1 MPKSNGLN
9 ALNGLNDSIETELL
23 PWQSEQWQ
31 QLVAAVKAKRLPHA
45 MLFSGPEGVGKKQ
58 FATSLS
64 RFLLCH
70 EPIQDQVN
78 SKACGKCNACQLFA
92 AGTHPDFYLIRS
104 EEEGKAIK
112 VEQIRELTDK
122 NNLTSHISEFKVH
135 LIIDGDRMNRAA
147 ANSLLKTLEEP
158 SSNTLI
164 LLITSKPELLSATI
178 RSRCQQLRFEAPP
191 TDIALNWLNTR
202 ALQTDPGL
210 LLSISG
216 NAPLK
221 AEQIDRDELVELRDR
236 VFADF
241 GKVVLGKTD
250 PSRVAETWQKNNL
263 ELIIYWM
270 TVWVID
276 IIRLKYNQS
285 DPKLDSMDK
294 IKGLQKLAEIL
305 SIGQLFGIY
314 QQQLKT
320 RQLLNKQLNTVLLL
334 ENLLVTCTAK
344 K

>member
-1 MPKSNGLN
+1 
-9 ALNGLNDSIETELL
+9 
-23 PWQSEQWQ
+23 
-31 QLVAAVKAKRLPHA
+31 
-45 MLFSGPEGVGKKQ
+45 
-58 FATSLS
+58 
-64 RFLLCH
+64 
-70 EPIQDQVN
+70 
-78 SKACGKCNACQLFA
+78 
-92 AGTHPDFYLIRS
+92 
-104 EEEGKAIK
+104 
-112 VEQIRELTDK
+112 
-122 NNLTSHISEFKVH
+122 
-135 LIIDGDRMNRAA
+135 MNRAA

-241 GKVVLGKTD
+241 GKVILGKTD